1 MFLITKVVFIAIIE
15 YNKDIKYYLRSW
27 SMSLIYQDVMEQLDI
42 WLTMLIEAEGADL
55 HIKSDSPIRARVKSD
70 IVHLSKE
77 VTKAETIKAL
87 VKALTGN
94 AYETFKE
101 TKEFDGAYRLDD
113 KHRFRVNI
121 FMHLGGFALAF
132 RLIPSYIKTIEE
144 LNLPTPLHK
153 LAHLRRGLVL
163 VTGTTGSGKSTTLA
177 TIVEEINKTYNH
189 HIITIEDPIEYVHN
203 DAKSIVEQREI
214 GSHTNGFAQALRAAM
229 REDPDIIVVGEIRDI
244 ATAESILQAVNTGH
258 LVFSTVHTLD
268 ARETIDRLIA
278 IFPTNEQNRVRA
290 TLAATL
296 EAVISQRL
304 IKGISG
310 DMVPA
315 VEMMFRSPQIQELI
329 RSKRDNEITDA
340 IEKEGIMFDSIT
352 FNRAL
357 FDLTLADKIT
367 EDQAY
372 QYASSPADLKLMFTM
387 SKEYEEKVY
396 GNKEEDD
403 LSLKDS

>member
-1 MFLITKVVFIAIIE
+1 
-15 YNKDIKYYLRSW
+15 
-27 SMSLIYQDVMEQLDI
+27 MSLVNQDVMKQLDV
-42 WLTMLIEAEGADL
+42 WLTMLIEVEGADL
-55 HIKSDSPIRARVKSD
+55 HIKSNSAIRARVKSD
-70 IVHLSKE
+70 IVLLSKE
-77 VTKAETIKAL
+77 VIEAETIEAL
-87 VKALTGN
+87 VKALTGD
-94 AYETFKE
+94 AYESFKE
-101 TKEFDGAYRLDD
+101 TKEFDGAYSLST
-113 KHRFRVNI
+113 KYRFRVNI
-121 FMHLGGFALAF
+121 YMHIGGFAIAF

-144 LNLPTPLHK
+144 LNLPTALHK

-177 TIVEEINKTYNH
+177 SIVEEINKTYHH

-203 DAKSIVEQREI
+203 DAKSIVEQREL
-214 GSHTNGFAQALRAAM
+214 GLHTNSFSRALRAAM
-229 REDPDIIVVGEIRDI
+229 REDPDIIVVGEIRDL

-315 VEMMFRSPQIQELI
+315 IEMMFRSPLIQELI
-329 RSKRDNEITDA
+329 RSKRDNEIQDA

-352 FNRAL
+352 FNQAL
-357 FDLTLADKIT
+357 FDLTLAEKIT
-367 EDQAY
+367 EEQAY
-372 QYASSPADLKLMFTM
+372 QYASSPSDLKLMFTM
-387 SKEYEEKVY
+387 SQEYEKKY
-396 GNKEEDD
+396 KNNKKEDD
-403 LSLKDS
+403 LFLKEES